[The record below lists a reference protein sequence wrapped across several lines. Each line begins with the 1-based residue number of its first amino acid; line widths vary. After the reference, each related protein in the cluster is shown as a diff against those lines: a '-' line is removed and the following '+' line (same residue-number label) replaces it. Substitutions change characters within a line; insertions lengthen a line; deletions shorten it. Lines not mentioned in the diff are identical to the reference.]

1 VDYKFIENAKLR
13 RLMQKARHKRKVL
26 NNPNRPPK
34 HEQAKIQ
41 QKYKNVIP
49 IPSRKQNLRKQ
60 QKSKISFLKTY
71 VELKIQERKELID
84 GDMPSLREKRKLI
97 RPNSMQGRR
106 LKKPPMKDLAV
117 ATKQLS
123 SMIRTGLPL
132 LDSLNII
139 SDTSQDTTIRYVFKE
154 IGLGISKG
162 STMSEMLDKYPE
174 VFNEMYRALV
184 SAGETAGLLPST
196 LDRQAKL
203 LESLAKIKGQI
214 KSALSYPTAIALLTV
229 VIVFIMMLFVI
240 PIFVDIYDQSG
251 APLPGITQ
259 FLIDISD
266 QLRSLEFYYKAIP
279 STIGIYFLF
288 KYFSSRSSVLWWYD
302 KTLLQ
307 LPITKDLVTKS
318 CLANFSRTLSSL
330 NSAGVPILESLTI
343 AKKTLKN
350 RVFSRIID
358 KAYIDIQS
366 GNPMHKA
373 LDKESAIPIMFTSMF
388 RIGEETGELSE
399 MITKLADF
407 YEDEVDTSVKSLT
420 SILEPLMIIFVAVF
434 VGIILIA
441 MYLPMFSM
449 MSTVG

>member
-1 VDYKFIENAKLR
+1 
-13 RLMQKARHKRKVL
+13 MQKARYKRKVL
-26 NNPNRPPK
+26 DNPNRPPK

-49 IPSRKQNLRKQ
+49 IPSKKKNIRNK

-71 VELKIQERKELID
+71 VELKIQERKEFIE
-84 GDMPSLREKRKLI
+84 GDMPALREKRKLI
-97 RPNSMQGRR
+97 KPNSMKGRR

-139 SDTSQDTTIRYVFKE
+139 SDTSENTTIRYAFKE

-162 STMSEMLDKYPE
+162 ATMSEMLDKYPE

-214 KSALSYPTAIALLTV
+214 KSALSYPTAIAILTL
-229 VIVFIMMLFVI
+229 VIVVIMMLFVI

-251 APLPGITQ
+251 AALPAITQ
-259 FLIDISD
+259 MLIDISD
-266 QLRSLEFYYKAIP
+266 QLRSIEFYYKAIP
-279 STIGIYFLF
+279 SAIGIYFLY
-288 KYFSSRSSVLWWYD
+288 KYFSTRSSVLWWYD

-358 KAYIDIQS
+358 NAYIDIQS

-373 LDKESAIPIMFTSMF
+373 LDKESAIPVMFTSMF

-407 YEDEVDTSVKSLT
+407 YEDEVETSVKSLT
-420 SILEPLMIIFVAVF
+420 SIMEPLMIIFVAVF

-449 MSTVG
+449 MQTVG